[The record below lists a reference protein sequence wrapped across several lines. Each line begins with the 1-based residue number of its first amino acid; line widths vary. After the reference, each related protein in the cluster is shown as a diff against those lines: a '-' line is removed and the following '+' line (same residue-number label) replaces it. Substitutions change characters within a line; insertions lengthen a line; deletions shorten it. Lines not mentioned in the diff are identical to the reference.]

1 MGEVQEI
8 RRKVFLDTNILLDL
22 LMPIRGSKEA
32 EYILSAVRKHYLEGY
47 VTTQSL
53 LDAWYIARRSGVT
66 YEVFSGFVQE
76 LRKFINFGEIDPMHL
91 DWAFEH
97 YSGDLEDDAQ
107 YASAYDACC
116 DYFLT
121 RDIQL
126 QKRNSE
132 LCPMTVITPEE
143 LLSQMLD

>member
-1 MGEVQEI
+1 MRQ
-8 RRKVFLDTNILLDL
+8 KVFFDTNVLLDL
-22 LMPIRGSKEA
+22 LLPGRKSVCVMA
-32 EYILSAVRKHYLEGY
+32 ILTAVKTHKFEGQI
-47 VTTQSL
+47 TTQSM
-53 LDAWYIARRSGVT
+53 LDAKYSSRKQGVT
-66 YEVFSGFVQE
+66 FEAFKAFYEE
-76 LRKFINFGEIDPMHL
+76 LRRFINFGEIDPTHL

-121 RDIQL
+121 RDTQL
-126 QKRNSE
+126 QKRNSD

-143 LLSQMLD
+143 FLSRMMA

>member
-1 MGEVQEI
+1 MKQ
-8 RRKVFLDTNILLDL
+8 KVFFDTNVLLDL
-22 LMPIRGSKEA
+22 LIPGRKSDSVMA
-32 EYILSAVRKHYLEGY
+32 ILTAVKTHQLEGQI
-47 VTTQSL
+47 TTQSI
-53 LDAWYIARRSGVT
+53 LDAKYSSRKQGISFERFKVFYDDLRR
-66 YEVFSGFVQE
+66 
-76 LRKFINFGEIDPMHL
+76 FINFGEIDPMHL

-126 QKRNSE
+126 QERNSE

-143 LLSQMLD
+143 FLSQMLD

>member
-1 MGEVQEI
+1 MTQ
-8 RRKVFLDTNILLDL
+8 KVFFDTNVLLDL
-22 LMPIRGSKEA
+22 LLPERKSA
-32 EYILSAVRKHYLEGY
+32 CVAAILSAVKMHKFEGQIS
-47 VTTQSL
+47 TQSI
-53 LDAWYIARRSGVT
+53 LDAKYSSRKQGIPFEWFKAF
-66 YEVFSGFVQE
+66 YEE
-76 LRKFINFGEIDPMHL
+76 LRRFINFGEIDPMHL

-126 QKRNSE
+126 QERNSE

-143 LLSQMLD
+143 FLSQMLD